1 MSAKTL
7 PPPELPATDAI
18 PVLELTQVGY
28 ERLLAAIGQTHEA
41 LLNSPPAQPLG
52 IQVKV
57 EILLGTPENNQTAN
71 VLGLLPGSDPD
82 LAHELIVLGAH
93 YDHVGDDPPGPQGD
107 GFSYPGANDDASG
120 VAVLLEIARLWQAAD
135 YQPGRSVLFAA
146 WGAQELGQLGS
157 GYYVDHPLLP
167 LEDTEAML
175 QLDTVGGGNG
185 YYLEAQ
191 GGSAREGLLL
201 FNLQVA
207 DEWVD
212 GRLTLGGRWAP
223 SDQVS
228 FAEAGIPSLLI
239 TWRGSS
245 EDNLPAGIADEVDP
259 YRLGVTGRI
268 VTLAVMATAR

>member
-1 MSAKTL
+1 
-7 PPPELPATDAI
+7 
-18 PVLELTQVGY
+18 
-28 ERLLAAIGQTHEA
+28 
-41 LLNSPPAQPLG
+41 
-52 IQVKV
+52 
-57 EILLGTPENNQTAN
+57 
-71 VLGLLPGSDPD
+71 
-82 LAHELIVLGAH
+82 
-93 YDHVGDDPPGPQGD
+93 
-107 GFSYPGANDDASG
+107 
-120 VAVLLEIARLWQAAD
+120 
-135 YQPGRSVLFAA
+135 VLFAA